1 MTADFERAAAD
12 PCWRAAAARCETLP
26 NPSSRFEE
34 APIPMMQHNTVGN
47 RLLAVIAALL
57 VVAAL
62 KASYPVT
69 MPLAAA
75 VLIVA
80 AAWPL
85 KPWLDQ
91 FLPSKLSYVGTVL
104 ALFLIFAAF
113 LLAVYFSISRVAQA
127 FAGRREQFVQMYGA
141 YAAFASERGLP
152 TLGEGGAGEQLLGL
166 AQAVLTPIT
175 DTLTYLGVTA
185 VLVIF
190 ALPEVPA
197 LRDKVRER
205 WQGEGSRELLAA
217 VEEAAGK
224 VRDFLRVMTVTSLI
238 TGVASAALA
247 AVLGLDLALAWGV
260 LNFLLNY
267 VPLIGNVVGIFPPAL
282 YAAVQFGGWGM
293 PLLVFVGFAALQVAI
308 SNFVEPALQGRSLS
322 LSPVVVVVA
331 LSFWG
336 WVWGL
341 AGTLLAIPLTAALV
355 IICQHV
361 RSTEWIAALLSTKR

>member
-1 MTADFERAAAD
+1 MGSSGLVLITAPGQAGLTTPLRHGGTKGRRTAVTADFERAAAD

-152 TLGEGGAGEQLLGL
+152 TLGEGGAGER
-166 AQAVLTPIT
+166 A
-175 DTLTYLGVTA
+175 D
-185 VLVIF
+185 
-190 ALPEVPA
+190 
-197 LRDKVRER
+197 
-205 WQGEGSRELLAA
+205 AA
-217 VEEAAGK
+217 VERLPGRGDAGDEGGEELEQVERGGEGDDPPLGDAVEAG
-224 VRDFLRVMTVTSLI
+224 
-238 TGVASAALA
+238 GE
-247 AVLGLDLALAWGV
+247 AVD
-260 LNFLLNY
+260 
-267 VPLIGNVVGIFPPAL
+267 PAEPGRE
-282 YAAVQFGGWGM
+282 ADEGDGGDK
-293 PLLVFVGFAALQVAI
+293 
-308 SNFVEPALQGRSLS
+308 
-322 LSPVVVVVA
+322 
-331 LSFWG
+331 
-336 WVWGL
+336 
-341 AGTLLAIPLTAALV
+341 
-355 IICQHV
+355 
-361 RSTEWIAALLSTKR
+361 IAAYLVGQKII